1 MIVFYFYLSS
11 GRLPFDGPHI
21 SWLLT
26 ESGFLSAV
34 SSFHV
39 FLSYLFAFF
48 PACLLPFMFLRF
60 SFFSRSLPLCFLVFF
75 LVILQTPL
83 LAVSRAVNCGHSRTL
98 CGPSLL
104 IQCHTW
110 TQISLLSLPY
120 LTVCFC
126 ADQVEMLSQ
135 PLGSSAKRSHIFTY
149 RKGCIILSISLKST
163 ICSVS
168 TSSAHLLLTV
178 MLGSD
183 LDVLL
188 F

>member
-1 MIVFYFYLSS
+1 MPPAFYFSA
-11 GRLPFDGPHI
+11 
-21 SWLLT
+21 
-26 ESGFLSAV
+26 FLV
-34 SSFHV
+34 
-39 FLSYLFAFF
+39 
-48 PACLLPFMFLRF
+48 
-60 SFFSRSLPLCFLVFF
+60 FFSESAFVFSCFF

-104 IQCHTW
+104 LQCHTW

>member
-1 MIVFYFYLSS
+1 MGHTYL
-11 GRLPFDGPHI
+11 D
-21 SWLLT
+21 SWLSLAF
-26 ESGFLSAV
+26 FLLYLHFMSFFRTCLLSFRRASCLLFFCV
-34 SSFHV
+34 SRFFLGVCLCV
-39 FLSYLFAFF
+39 FL
-48 PACLLPFMFLRF
+48 
-60 SFFSRSLPLCFLVFF
+60 FFSRDSADATASC
-75 LVILQTPL
+75 Q
-83 LAVSRAVNCGHSRTL
+83 SSSNWGHSRTL

>member
-1 MIVFYFYLSS
+1 MPPAFYVSA
-11 GRLPFDGPHI
+11 
-21 SWLLT
+21 
-26 ESGFLSAV
+26 FLV
-34 SSFHV
+34 
-39 FLSYLFAFF
+39 
-48 PACLLPFMFLRF
+48 
-60 SFFSRSLPLCFLVFF
+60 FFSESAFVFSCFF

>member
-1 MIVFYFYLSS
+1 MSFFRTCLLSFQRAS
-11 GRLPFDGPHI
+11 C
-21 SWLLT
+21 LLFFCV
-26 ESGFLSAV
+26 SFFFLRV
-34 SSFHV
+34 CLYV
-39 FLSYLFAFF
+39 FL
-48 PACLLPFMFLRF
+48 
-60 SFFSRSLPLCFLVFF
+60 FF
-75 LVILQTPL
+75 LMILQTPL

-98 CGPSLL
+98 CRPSLL
-104 IQCHTW
+104 IQWHTW

-126 ADQVEMLSQ
+126 ADQVEMLRQ

-149 RKGCIILSISLKST
+149 CKGCTVLSISLKST